1 MARRVDSTAP
11 PADYGV
17 VRRGTRLS
25 GRVEMEGAHRLRNVL
40 DALEA
45 EILAGHVDPAS
56 DGLVNGARDTQ
67 VPGLGELL

>member
-1 MARRVDSTAP
+1 M
-11 PADYGV
+11 

-45 EILAGHVDPAS
+45 EILAGQVDPAS
-56 DGLVNGARDTQ
+56 DDLVNGAGDTQ
-67 VPGLGELL
+67 VPGLGDLL